1 MKDVTNGAPFESW
14 NDRIA
19 RGTAW
24 VPGGLHDPAGAPA
37 PAGPRKS

>member
-19 RGTAW
+19 KGTAW
-24 VPGGLHDPAGAPA
+24 VPGGLHDPPGAP
-37 PAGPRKS
+37 PPVHRSG